1 MKEHSDSRVRIID
14 RRTLWNGFINL
25 EQVTLEQQMS
35 DGTTARLVR
44 EVHDHGRAATILLFD
59 PERQVVVLVRQLRIP
74 VFMQGEP
81 AYLIETPA
89 GLLDGEE
96 PGVAIC
102 REAMEETGYHIESA
116 MHLFDAYMSPGSI
129 TERTSFFLG
138 RIDTSRKV
146 AAGGGLAHEGEDIE
160 VLEVPFEEAVR
171 MIGSGEICDAKTIM
185 LLQWALLNR
194 ALLSA

>member
-14 RRTLWNGFINL
+14 RRPLWNGFISL

-74 VFMQGEP
+74 VFMQGES

-96 PGVAIC
+96 PEVAIC
-102 REAMEETGYHIESA
+102 REAMEETGYCIESA

-185 LLQWALLNR
+185 LLQWAMLNGA
-194 ALLSA
+194 ALSE

>member
-14 RRTLWNGFINL
+14 RRPLWNGFISL

-74 VFMQGEP
+74 VFIQGES

-96 PGVAIC
+96 PEVAIC
-102 REAMEETGYHIESA
+102 REAMEETGYCIESA

-185 LLQWALLNR
+185 LLQWAMLNGA
-194 ALLSA
+194 ALSE

>member
-14 RRTLWNGFINL
+14 RRPLWNGFISL

-74 VFMQGEP
+74 VFMQGES

-96 PGVAIC
+96 PEVAIC
-102 REAMEETGYHIESA
+102 REAMEETGYCIESA

-160 VLEVPFEEAVR
+160 VLEVPFGEAVR

-185 LLQWALLNR
+185 LLQWAMLNGA
-194 ALLSA
+194 ALSE

>member
-1 MKEHSDSRVRIID
+1 MTQHEDPRIRILD
-14 RRTLWNGFINL
+14 RRSLWKGFISL

-35 DGTTARLVR
+35 DGRTARLVR

-59 PERQVVVLVRQLRIP
+59 PERQIVVLVRQFRLP
-74 VFMQGEP
+74 VLLQGEP
-81 AYLIETPA
+81 AYLVETPA
-89 GLLDGEE
+89 GLLDGEAPE
-96 PGVAIC
+96 VAIC
-102 REAMEETGYHIESA
+102 REAMEETGYCIESA

-138 RIDTSRKV
+138 RIDTSKKV

-160 VLEVPFEEAVR
+160 VLEIALDHAVR

-185 LLQWALLNR
+185 LLQWAVLNR
-194 ALLSA
+194 AALAG